1 MAAVAAAPSLL
12 HTCTVQQ
19 PRAILG
25 RIHTCFHFTAI
36 LALLYYRFST
46 FFSNSAVPRL
56 SWTLVTVAE
65 LIFTAVWVF
74 TQAFRWRPVER
85 SVRPE
90 NLPARSEDLPGVDVF
105 ICTADPGKEPVVEVM
120 NTVQNM
126 MCSRETWKKAVS
138 VDSSVKNDRPPYVEV
153 IHDNTKNQE
162 GEDEES
168 KMPLLVYVS
177 RERRPL
183 RPHRFKA
190 GALNALLRV
199 SGLMSNAPYMVVL
212 DCDIKNDIY
221 DGQARSAYTTK
232 YQGMDGIR
240 GTICA
245 GTGYYLNKKALFS
258 RPNQEDEFLHEA
270 EKHFGCSSMFI
281 DSLKRLNDKNYDKR
295 DILSDSTIEEAKT
308 VASCTYEENTAWG
321 GQIGYSYEC
330 LLESSFTSYLL
341 HCKGWR
347 SVYLYPKRPCFL
359 GCTTIDMKDALV
371 QLMKW
376 ASGLVQVGFSKY
388 SPLVYGISNNMP
400 ILQVLCYS
408 YFMFSHLLSIPT
420 LLYGI
425 VPQLCFLT
433 GTPLFPKVSSVWF
446 APFAIVFVS
455 SLLQHVHEVFST
467 GGSIKT
473 LWNEQ
478 RIYLIKSVT
487 ACLFGC
493 LDALFEAATAFDLF
507 DLFNGG
513 EQRRRSTCDGVRL
526 VQRRGAAT
534 AGTAFDLFDG
544 GEQRRPTT
552 KTGPETSTTAGC
564 SSDGGV
570 AVTAAAERSAGHE
583 SLPPHNKE
591 NGDLLAAGFSWP
603 PRSYTCSFCR
613 REFRSAQALG
623 GHMNVHR
630 RDRARLRQSPPR
642 EGQFSSLLN
651 LNLADPSAITN
662 PNPSCYTST
671 ISSPPSS
678 PPRKPLPGFV
688 PTLPFASS
696 SAEMGKWTKIEGIP
710 VMKNM
715 VVKGF
720 KNGFEVHQNPGS
732 LQ

>member
-120 NTVQNM
+120 NTVLSALALDYPPEKLAVYLSDDGGAAATLCAVKEARGFARHWLPFLRRFAIKTMSPEAYFSSLGDEERFLRVGDDEFMAEELKVKSEYDVFKRNV
-126 MCSRETWKKAVS
+126 EKAVS

-212 DCDIKNDIY
+212 DCDMYCNDSSSAKQAMCFHLDPNISRDLSYVQYPQIFYNVSKNDIY

-493 LDALFEAATAFDLF
+493 LDALLK
-507 DLFNGG
+507 
-513 EQRRRSTCDGVRL
+513 QV
-526 VQRRGAAT
+526 
-534 AGTAFDLFDG
+534 
-544 GEQRRPTT
+544 
-552 KTGPETSTTAGC
+552 
-564 SSDGGV
+564 GV
-570 AVTAAAERSAGHE
+570 AKANFRLT
-583 SLPPHNKE
+583 NKAI
-591 NGDLLAAGFSWP
+591 DK
-603 PRSYTCSFCR
+603 
-613 REFRSAQALG
+613 
-623 GHMNVHR
+623 
-630 RDRARLRQSPPR
+630 DKLRK
-642 EGQFSSLLN
+642 
-651 LNLADPSAITN
+651 
-662 PNPSCYTST
+662 Y
-671 ISSPPSS
+671 
-678 PPRKPLPGFV
+678 
-688 PTLPFASS
+688 
-696 SAEMGKWTKIEGIP
+696 EMGKFDFQGAKMFMVPLTFLVVLNLVSFVFGMKRMIGEGNYGE
-710 VMKNM
+710 MF
-715 VVKGF
+715 GQCF
-720 KNGFEVHQNPGS
+720 LSSYGLALS
-732 LQ
+732 LPILEGLIKKDKQK